1 MCNHGNTSTPQGL
14 AETSGKG
21 LEELGTSQNSTPQTT
36 SPNTQAL
43 MAIDIP
49 ALKESLMDAKA
60 SIANGDAEDA
70 LTTVTDVEN
79 QLLTLQP
86 QPPIIGEFQIIK
98 DWIDNADL
106 KKALAD
112 ISRVEKEVLKAETE
126 IFTAQLENPELLIS
140 QQDEDD

>member
-1 MCNHGNTSTPQGL
+1 
-14 AETSGKG
+14 
-21 LEELGTSQNSTPQTT
+21 
-36 SPNTQAL
+36 
-43 MAIDIP
+43 
-49 ALKESLMDAKA
+49 MDAKA

-98 DWIDNADL
+98 DSIDNADL

-112 ISRVEKEVLKAETE
+112 ISKVQTEVIKAETE
-126 IFTAQLENPELLIS
+126 IFTAGLPTPQQMM
-140 QQDEDD
+140 QQDEDNEDEDEEDDEDN